1 MILKIFTTHLD
12 QNLIVKMIKIRVKKA
27 QQNNN
32 IDTKPPNVFDYLK
45 NLSQEAKDLMD
56 DIKDADVGID
66 KYKLAFIGSNTE
78 KFSFNIFRKL
88 LNFPSA
94 IYNGE
99 ISLRVAEFLQ
109 KDLYDE
115 INELKYGY
123 KLKN

>member
-1 MILKIFTTHLD
+1 
-12 QNLIVKMIKIRVKKA
+12 
-27 QQNNN
+27 
-32 IDTKPPNVFDYLK
+32 
-45 NLSQEAKDLMD
+45 MD

-94 IYNGE
+94 I
-99 ISLRVAEFLQ
+99 SLRVAEFLQ

-123 KLKN
+123 KPKN